1 MDPHTLARWVHVGS
15 GFAAVA
21 LGLVVMLV
29 PKFGRRRSWHRRLGQ
44 IYAALIGTSA
54 VVGIPLSYL
63 RGSTYLMTLGAIT
76 AVVIGVG
83 WRDAVLARRA
93 MRTGNLPLAERHLRW
108 HLILMGASYI
118 GAWSGFFANNF
129 VFGTDAEWKLWFYAV
144 GPSLIGAPFI
154 AVAARRVRI
163 AAADK
168 QKPPG
173 SVTPPAAGRAAG
185 DTHPAAVTCPSSS
198 RPSSPA

>member
-1 MDPHTLARWVHVGS
+1 MLYIIARWVHVGG

-21 LGLVVMLV
+21 LGPVIMLL
-29 PKFGRRRSWHRRLGQ
+29 PKFGRRSGWHRRLGQ
-44 IYAALIGTSA
+44 IYATLIGTSA

-63 RGSTYLMTLGAIT
+63 RGSTYLLILGAVT
-76 AVVIGVG
+76 AVVIAVG

-93 MRTGNLPLAERHLRW
+93 VREGKVLFAERYLRW

-154 AVAARRVRI
+154 AVAARRVRT
-163 AAADK
+163 
-168 QKPPG
+168 
-173 SVTPPAAGRAAG
+173 TPAGK
-185 DTHPAAVTCPSSS
+185 
-198 RPSSPA
+198 